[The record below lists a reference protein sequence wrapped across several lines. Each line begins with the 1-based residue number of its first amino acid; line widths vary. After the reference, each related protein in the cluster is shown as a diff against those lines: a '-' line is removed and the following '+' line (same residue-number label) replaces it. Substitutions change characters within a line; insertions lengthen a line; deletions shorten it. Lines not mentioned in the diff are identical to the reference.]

1 MYTIGCIGCG
11 NMGAAILQGFA
22 RSSYRLLGHDRTRAK
37 VEAISVSGPLPLDQ
51 LADSLPSGS
60 SCVTWCESP
69 AALAAEA
76 DIILLAVK
84 PYQISEML
92 TQIQPVLTPHKIVVS
107 VAAAIPLETL
117 RCGIQNI
124 CPVARVMP
132 NLPVVV
138 GKGVFALCLDDPSL
152 SDVHKATLSEAF
164 ALLGLTVVLPEAK
177 FSAFSSVVGCGP
189 AFVCLFMEGLQN
201 AAVTLGFK
209 AEQAHELVAAMVE
222 GTAALALQ
230 DSSNFA
236 AIRSRVCSPGG
247 TTIQG
252 VNHLERHAVR
262 AHVTDAVLEA
272 MRRDQE
278 LAK

>member
-1 MYTIGCIGCG
+1 MYTLGCIGCG
-11 NMGAAILQGFA
+11 NMGAAILQGLLA
-22 RSSYRLLGHDRTRAK
+22 RSPYRLLGHDRTRAK
-37 VEAISVSGPLPLDQ
+37 VEAISVSGPLSPGCQ
-51 LADSLPSGS
+51 PRH
-60 SCVTWCESP
+60 VEWCETP
-69 AALAAEA
+69 ADVAAQA
-76 DIILLAVK
+76 DIIVLAVK
-84 PYQISEML
+84 PYQISDML
-92 TQIQPVLTPHKIVVS
+92 AQIRPALSSDKVVLS
-107 VAAAIPLETL
+107 VAAAIPLEAL
-117 RCGIQNI
+117 REGVQGL

-138 GKGVFALCLDDPSL
+138 GKGVFALCLDDPAI
-152 SDVHKATLSEAF
+152 SDAQSTLLQEMF

-177 FSAFSSVVGCGP
+177 FSAFSCVVGCGP
-189 AFVCLFMEGLQN
+189 AFICLFMEGLEN

-222 GTAALALQ
+222 GTASLALQ

-262 AHVTDAVLEA
+262 AHVTDAVLQA

-278 LAK
+278 MAKV